1 MSGDRAIISYGFDG
15 SSPTIATAVVEGI
28 TWDLKFIRI
37 AAYIPVTSPT
47 AVPEPSP
54 VVGLLTSV
62 RRPLAASSA
71 WRRVPLPPALATS
84 CLTPEDSRDAA
95 SNALPYPRAAAFM
108 PRCADRILSTRG
120 VAVVIACGAPLEA
133 RPPPAATE
141 ASRPAPA
148 PPPHPSAVPC
158 S

>member
-54 VVGLLTSV
+54 VFGLLTV
-62 RRPLAASSA
+62 FGAVGGLSA
-71 WRRVPLPPALATS
+71 WRRYRCRLPW
-84 CLTPEDSRDAA
+84 R
-95 SNALPYPRAAAFM
+95 RAA
-108 PRCADRILSTRG
+108 
-120 VAVVIACGAPLEA
+120 
-133 RPPPAATE
+133 
-141 ASRPAPA
+141 
-148 PPPHPSAVPC
+148 
-158 S
+158 